1 MFWQVTSLSLFLSLS
16 LCKRVEMSY
25 GSGKLKSGIKS
36 GVSRLE
42 DIIFLRQYQP
52 RCERVSII
60 IFYNHGDNKEFPSKI
75 HGPPRRFSNFFFFL
89 LRHLLLFSPYRTYS
103 KRLHTTNGNH
113 TRAHTHI
120 HTHTHTHTR
129 TLDYSTPVYS
139 KIILSSKR
147 PSVSNLLYVI
157 SLIFFFSYTHLSVQS
172 KSL

>member
-42 DIIFLRQYQP
+42 DIIFLRQYQR

-120 HTHTHTHTR
+120 HTHIH
-129 TLDYSTPVYS
+129 L
-139 KIILSSKR
+139 IIRHPSIRKSSF
-147 PSVSNLLYVI
+147 PQNVQVFLTS
-157 SLIFFFSYTHLSVQS
+157 FTSYL
-172 KSL
+172 